1 MVNNKKICSYE
12 KIIVHHIIRFIG
24 NLRTDGGAGE
34 VCRGGK
40 GVDLLQDNTSSV
52 YALLFPFHSGRH
64 YHGWKGMQ
72 EAIWRPL

>member
-12 KIIVHHIIRFIG
+12 KIFVHHIIRFIG

-34 VCRGGK
+34 VCRRRE
-40 GVDLLQDNTSSV
+40 GVDLPQDSTSSV

-64 YHGWKGMQ
+64 HLGRKGMQ